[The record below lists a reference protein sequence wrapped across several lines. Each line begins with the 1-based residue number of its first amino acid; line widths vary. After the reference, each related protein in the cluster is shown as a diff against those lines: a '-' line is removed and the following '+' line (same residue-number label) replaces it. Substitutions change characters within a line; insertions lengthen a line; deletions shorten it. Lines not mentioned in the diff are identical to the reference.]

1 MKKTDNHM
9 RKKSK
14 MTVHAYTCNCPT
26 PYSCMAACMGAG
38 FAMQDKAQ
46 QYAIEAAEHT
56 A

>member
-1 MKKTDNHM
+1 MKKTVKHM

-26 PYSCMAACMGAG
+26 PYSCMAACMGG
-38 FAMQDKAQ
+38 GYAMQEIAQ
-46 QYAIEAAEHT
+46 QYAVEAASHK